1 MDWTSKGK
9 EMTTLTLNRKQ
20 VDKLVEIVTHFHEIE
35 LFTIDTE
42 NKTGI
47 GDEITVSF
55 QLFDDS
61 FDNDAKIN
69 ITDIESW

>member
-1 MDWTSKGK
+1 MTS
-9 EMTTLTLNRKQ
+9 LTLNRKQ
-20 VDKLVEIVTHFHEIE
+20 VDKLVEIVTHFHEIKF
-35 LFTIDTE
+35 FTIDTE

-55 QLFDDS
+55 QLFEDS

-69 ITDIESW
+69 ITDVESW